1 LNDRSADVTVN
12 SSTTGMIGGGFYNA
26 NSSAQMAAIAHVLPW
41 IAEALREIDLASMTG
56 PVRLADFG
64 CSEGANS
71 IAVMRELIAAL
82 RPATDRPI
90 ETVHSD
96 LPTNDFSQLFLAL
109 RPDGASTFGDAN
121 VFSCAVGGSMFDQ
134 LLAPASCD
142 FAATFNAI
150 GFLSRHPLDR
160 LPGYILPNGPS
171 KIRNNGHVSDED
183 RAAFA
188 TQADADIRAFLRA
201 RARELRPGGKL
212 VLQVFGSGADARTCD
227 GIYDLLNDV
236 LLDHVASGEF
246 PAEVY
251 ERYYQPVYFR
261 TLDELTAPLTH
272 STEFETVFRLDR
284 SETYEVP
291 VSFNETFKA
300 SGDLD
305 AYADAYVN
313 FFRAFTEAPLRLALR
328 EETGA
333 QALIDRIFA
342 QAKARLM
349 ANPDP
354 YPFRY
359 VALGALMTRL

>member
-1 LNDRSADVTVN
+1 LNDLPADVTVN
-12 SSTTGMIGGGFYNA
+12 SSTTGMVGGGFYNA

-41 IAEALREIDLASMTG
+41 ITEALQEIDLESTCAA
-56 PVRLADFG
+56 VRLADFG

-109 RPDGASTFGDAN
+109 RPDGVSTYGDTN
-121 VFSCAVGGSMFDQ
+121 VFSSAVGGSMFDQ

-142 FAATFNAI
+142 FASTFNAI
-150 GFLSRHPLDR
+150 GFLSRYPLER

-171 KIRNNGHVSDED
+171 ASRNNGHVSDED
-183 RAAFA
+183 RAVFA
-188 TQADADIRAFLRA
+188 AQAEADIAAFLRA

-212 VLQVFGSGADARTCD
+212 ILQVFGSGAEARTCD
-227 GIYDLLNDV
+227 GIYDLLNDA

-246 PAEVY
+246 PADIY
-251 ERYYQPVYFR
+251 DRYYQPVYFR
-261 TLDELTAPLTH
+261 TLDELTAPLTQ
-272 STEFETVFRLDR
+272 SAEFEAVFRLDR

-291 VSFNETFKA
+291 VAFNETFKA

-328 EETGA
+328 DQVGS
-333 QALIDRIFA
+333 QVLIDKIYA
-342 QAKARLM
+342 QAKARRW
-349 ANPDP
+349 PIRTP
-354 YPFRY
+354 
-359 VALGALMTRL
+359 TRFATWHSGR